1 MGQIP
6 LSVHYDAEMDIF
18 SAWWRQPDEVV
29 CAEPVEGVVLR
40 LDANTDEFVGYTVL
54 DCQRRFAGLRVE
66 EVTLPLVPIEALRPL
81 RAHLGVLESALAKA
95 A

>member
-29 CAEPVEGVVLR
+29 CVEPLEGIVLR
-40 LDANTDEFVGYTVL
+40 SDAETDEFVGYTIL
-54 DCQRRFAGLRVE
+54 DCRRRFAGVRPE
-66 EVTLPLVPIEALRPL
+66 EISLPMIPSGMLWPV
-81 RAHLGVLESALAKA
+81 RAHLRGIREDLPREA
-95 A
+95 

>member
-1 MGQIP
+1 MNEIP

-29 CAEPVEGVVLR
+29 CVEPVEGVVLR
-40 LDANTDEFVGYTVL
+40 TDANTDEFVGYTIL
-54 DCQRRFAGLRVE
+54 DCRRRFAGLRPE
-66 EVTLPLVPIEALRPL
+66 EISLPLIPSGALLPL
-81 RAHLGVLESALAKA
+81 RAHLRVLGEALPVA